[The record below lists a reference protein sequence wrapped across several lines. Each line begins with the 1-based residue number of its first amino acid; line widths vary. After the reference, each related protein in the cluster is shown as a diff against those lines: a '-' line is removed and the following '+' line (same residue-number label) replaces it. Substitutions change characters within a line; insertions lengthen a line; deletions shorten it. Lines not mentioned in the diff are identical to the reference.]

1 MCVSYF
7 SKPKRNSKR
16 NKKKHQKQPKKPLP
30 EAPWEASWGDSGSLL
45 GALAALG
52 ALLGGSETRKTLTYP
67 HLGWQNWASLDSLG
81 HIYDNLEPSRA
92 HFEASRHH
100 FGSLGGQSGIILGTF
115 LATACFKTKLEGEV
129 RATQTLWARA

>member
-1 MCVSYF
+1 MF
-7 SKPKRNSKR
+7 FRNR
-16 NKKKHQKQPKKPLP
+16 NATRKKTKKHQKHPKKPLP

-45 GALAALG
+45 GAPLG

-67 HLGWQNWASLDSLG
+67 HLGWQNWASLDPLG

-115 LATACFKTKLEGEV
+115 LATACFKKKLEGEG
-129 RATQTLWARA
+129 RATQTIWAKA